1 MKREGFCRALRDS
14 LSSFFDRQ
22 GMVDEAKLL
31 PFQREGV
38 AAGLALNGR
47 LLLGDEMGLGK
58 TVQAI
63 ALACHYRAEWPLL
76 IFAPT
81 SMCLPWCEELERW
94 CTFLRPGDI
103 NLVRSHHNG
112 ALRLAP
118 VTIVS
123 YGLITNGKEK
133 EQLAAALAAANFRV
147 AIADEAHYLKSKDS
161 QRAQL
166 VLPLLAA
173 ARRIMLLTGTPA
185 LNRPV
190 ELYTLCHT
198 LCPRVPQFATY
209 KAFTERF
216 CGAHLRFVGRV
227 RHLDVSGCTNAPEL
241 HELLRT
247 HAMIRRLK
255 SEVLTQLP
263 PKRRQRIL
271 LTLSG
276 GAGRGA
282 SSAATSEL
290 AQLDRAMSETRDER
304 GKQHL
309 LSQMCVALGSAKA
322 HAAAELVLEMLPS
335 CRDGRLLFFA
345 HHKAMLD
352 AVDAA
357 AATARV
363 RTFRIDGSVPAVERA
378 GLVNA
383 FQALPADTPAIFL
396 LSILAAGQGL
406 TLTGASTAVFGEL
419 RWTPGEL
426 LQAEDRCHRI
436 GQRSSVNVYY
446 LVAKDTADEAMWAV
460 LQRKVRALG
469 AALDGQARQRLHVEG
484 EERRIEGASQE
495 DCADEAGEAGR
506 GGDGGDG
513 SSIGG
518 EALSLLSR
526 KAERERQMKRE
537 RSRLA
542 FNSLFAAKASPK
554 PAATATAA
562 SSSAT
567 PIAHTMTPSTTID
580 LTREFDEAA
589 GDATAS
595 APAAAAPA
603 SKILG
608 GPSDA
613 TATSAARSSAAGAT
627 SAGTDLVEG
636 WFAVSALTG
645 RVHAFGGD
653 DAPLPAGMGASA
665 LPHEVLDDDP
675 SSLPLPLQEPSM
687 LAAARRWV
695 LDWEG
700 LTPAQKAVLHDRPV
714 RVPLARA
721 TLGPALRPPPMLP
734 SGMAA
739 AAAAGS
745 SVGASSLVAAAT
757 TAGSFP
763 RAAAASSPTA
773 AAGAAAG
780 TADAPTLAPAP
791 PVPAVAAGGSRMRET
806 TSERW
811 AASHV
816 PLSEHVTLT
825 WRTESTATART
836 WTQHFS
842 VEHALPYCLYCLTLH
857 QPARESPF
865 CSDRCAAQ
873 FSSAESQA
881 SARRQLFERELGVCQ
896 LCGYDAHAF
905 YRRLVALQSEQERLQ
920 CVMGS
925 PYSTASDRLRRMLT
939 APKEGDF
946 WEADHIVPVAE
957 GGGETSL
964 DNFQTLCVPCHQ
976 KKTRQQ
982 AADKHKRSLAEAA
995 EGTADLREWFA
1006 RPREDGAVGISERES
1021 NDVLL

>member
-1 MKREGFCRALRDS
+1 
-14 LSSFFDRQ
+14 
-22 GMVDEAKLL
+22 MVDEAKLL
-31 PFQREGV
+31 PFQRDGV

-166 VLPLLAA
+166 VLPLLAV

-216 CGAHLRFVGRV
+216 CGAHVRFVGRV

-241 HELLRT
+241 HDLLRT

-255 SEVLTQLP
+255 SDVLTQLP

-282 SSAATSEL
+282 SSAATAEL

-357 AATARV
+357 AASARV

-469 AALDGQARQRLHVEG
+469 AALDGRVRQRLHVEG

-495 DCADEAGEAGR
+495 DCADEA
-506 GGDGGDG
+506 
-513 SSIGG
+513 
-518 EALSLLSR
+518 
-526 KAERERQMKRE
+526 
-537 RSRLA
+537 
-542 FNSLFAAKASPK
+542 AAKASPK

-567 PIAHTMTPSTTID
+567 PMAHTMTPSTTID
-580 LTREFDEAA
+580 LTREFDEAFDEAA

-595 APAAAAPA
+595 APAAAAAA
-603 SKILG
+603 SRVLG
-608 GPSDA
+608 SPSDA
-613 TATSAARSSAAGAT
+613 IATSAARSSAAGAAP
-627 SAGTDLVEG
+627 AGTDLVEG
-636 WFAVSALTG
+636 WFAVSVLTG

-665 LPHEVLDDDP
+665 LPHEILDDDP
-675 SSLPLPLQEPSM
+675 SSLPPPLQEPSM

-700 LTPAQKAVLHDRPV
+700 LSPAQKAVLHDRP
-714 RVPLARA
+714 
-721 TLGPALRPPPMLP
+721 
-734 SGMAA
+734 
-739 AAAAGS
+739 
-745 SVGASSLVAAAT
+745 
-757 TAGSFP
+757 
-763 RAAAASSPTA
+763 
-773 AAGAAAG
+773 
-780 TADAPTLAPAP
+780 
-791 PVPAVAAGGSRMRET
+791 T

-865 CSDRCAAQ
+865 CSDRCASQ

-896 LCGYDAHAF
+896 LCGFNAHAF
-905 YRRLVALQSEQERLQ
+905 YRRLVALPSEQERLQ

-925 PYSTASDRLRRMLT
+925 PFSTASERLKRMLT

-946 WEADHIVPVAE
+946 WEADHINDQGGRKYAGLVDATLQTYRSE
-957 GGGETSL
+957 GIGALWLGFRINIVRTIPQSIVTFTMYEALSTALQRRMRS
-964 DNFQTLCVPCHQ
+964 QHQ
-976 KKTRQQ
+976 HEHEHGHMPAGAT
-982 AADKHKRSLAEAA
+982 
-995 EGTADLREWFA
+995 
-1006 RPREDGAVGISERES
+1006 GAVSGAAAPVVSKPVHVERLS
-1021 NDVLL
+1021 SIHVIARTRS

>member
-1 MKREGFCRALRDS
+1 
-14 LSSFFDRQ
+14 
-22 GMVDEAKLL
+22 MVDEAKLL
-31 PFQREGV
+31 PFQRDGV

-112 ALRLAP
+112 ALRLSP

-216 CGAHLRFVGRV
+216 CGAHVRFVGRV

-241 HELLRT
+241 HDLLRT

-255 SEVLTQLP
+255 SDVLTQLP

-282 SSAATSEL
+282 SSAATAEL

-357 AATARV
+357 AASARV

-378 GLVNA
+378 GLVNS

-469 AALDGQARQRLHVEG
+469 AALDGRVRQRLHVEG

-495 DCADEAGEAGR
+495 DCADEAAGEAGR

-513 SSIGG
+513 SGIGG
-518 EALSLLSR
+518 EALSLLAR

-567 PIAHTMTPSTTID
+567 PMAHTMTPSTTID
-580 LTREFDEAA
+580 LTREFDEAFDEAA

-595 APAAAAPA
+595 APAAAAAA
-603 SKILG
+603 SRVLG
-608 GPSDA
+608 SPSDA
-613 TATSAARSSAAGAT
+613 IATSAARSSAAGAT
-627 SAGTDLVEG
+627 PAGTDLVEG
-636 WFAVSALTG
+636 WFAVSVLTG

-665 LPHEVLDDDP
+665 LPHEILDDDP

-700 LTPAQKAVLHDRPV
+700 LSPAQKAVLHDRPV

-721 TLGPALRPPPMLP
+721 ALGTALRPPPMLP

-745 SVGASSLVAAAT
+745 SVDASSLVAAAA
-757 TAGSFP
+757 TAGTFP
-763 RAAAASSPTA
+763 RATASSPTA
-773 AAGAAAG
+773 AP
-780 TADAPTLAPAP
+780 APAAPAP
-791 PVPAVAAGGSRMRET
+791 APAAPAGGSRVRET

-865 CSDRCAAQ
+865 CSDRCASQ

-896 LCGYDAHAF
+896 LCGFNAHAF
-905 YRRLVALQSEQERLQ
+905 YRRLVALPSEQERLQ

-925 PYSTASDRLRRMLT
+925 PFSTASERLKRMLT

-1006 RPREDGAVGISERES
+1006 TEDGDEK
-1021 NDVLL
+1021 NQN